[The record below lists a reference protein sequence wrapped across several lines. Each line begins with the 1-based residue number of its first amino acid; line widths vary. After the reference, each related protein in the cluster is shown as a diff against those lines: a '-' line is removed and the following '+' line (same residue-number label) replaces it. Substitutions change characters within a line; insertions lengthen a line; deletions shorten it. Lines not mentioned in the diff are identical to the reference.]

1 MPAPSNGR
9 LLVKKNRFRDWKI
22 LFLSLVLVCLAT
34 FCLQQFYFFCL
45 PSTGD
50 DSSSGRWLLSSADDG
65 AAAAAAH
72 PSVALYIFPRTAPPF
87 CTRIG
92 HRHYRITPSIHQGK
106 IDKFANCHR
115 LLSRQPITKI
125 RLSCHWAPN
134 LIWWLGYFLIENLI
148 NFKVEMTAKILN
160 NFNFVETCKGFLGYY
175 KNWNWYDQFNLVTW

>member
-1 MPAPSNGR
+1 MWNTQIPWLEIRNFKTKVKCPLELGFHGITWPRAQRNGEIPGEAGHPPR
-9 LLVKKNRFRDWKI
+9 CQRPLTDYWWKNRFRDWKI

-34 FCLQQFYFFCL
+34 FCLQQVYFFCL

-106 IDKFANCHR
+106 IDKFANCVCC
-115 LLSRQPITKI
+115 LDSQSQKSDYLATGRQIWFGD
-125 RLSCHWAPN
+125 WA
-134 LIWWLGYFLIENLI
+134 IF
-148 NFKVEMTAKILN
+148 
-160 NFNFVETCKGFLGYY
+160 
-175 KNWNWYDQFNLVTW
+175 